1 MRSYQLT
8 AFGAALEEAKSAT
21 PEPKGSE
28 VLLRVTACG
37 VCHSDLHLRDG
48 YFALGNERKLDLSR
62 GIPLPHV
69 LGHEIAGEVVALGP
83 EAKGVSL
90 GERRVAY
97 PWIGCGACA
106 VCRRGHE
113 ELCARPR
120 QLGINVPGGFADHVL
135 VPHPRY
141 LFAFGSVPEE
151 LACTYACSGL
161 TAYSALKKVAPL
173 DGDDPL
179 LVIGAGGVGLAGVRL
194 AKRVTGVAP
203 IVADI
208 DEAKRAAA
216 FSAGAEATID
226 PAAADAARNLVKA
239 TGGGV
244 AAAIDFVG
252 AEATAK
258 FGFEVLRKGG
268 VLVVVGLFGGAFQTP
283 LPMLPLRAVAI
294 QGSYVGTLAEMAELM
309 ALVRAGSV
317 EAIPLS
323 PRPLAEAEATLNELK
338 GGRIVGRAILKP

>member
-1 MRSYQLT
+1 MRSYQLK
-8 AFGAALEEAKSAT
+8 AFGAPLEPATSPT

-48 YFALGNERKLDLSR
+48 YFALGGDKKLDLSR

-69 LGHEIAGEVVALGP
+69 LGHEIVGEVAALGP
-83 EAKGVSL
+83 EARGVKV

-97 PWIGCGACA
+97 PWIGCGECA
-106 VCRRGHE
+106 ACRRGRE

-120 QLGINVPGGFADHVL
+120 QLGINVAGGFADHVL

-141 LFAFGSVPEE
+141 LLDFGAIPEE

-161 TAYSALKKVAPL
+161 TAYGALKKVAPL
-173 DGDDPL
+173 GEGDPL
-179 LVIGAGGVGLAGVRL
+179 LIIGAGGVGLAGVRL
-194 AKRVTGVAP
+194 AKRVTGVVP
-203 IVADI
+203 IVAEI

-226 PAAADAARNLVKA
+226 PTGADAARNLVKA

-252 AEATAK
+252 GEVTVK
-258 FGFEVLRKGG
+258 FGFDVLRKGG
-268 VLVVVGLFGGAFQTP
+268 TLVVVGLFGGAFQTP
-283 LPMLPLRAVAI
+283 IPMLPLRAVAI
-294 QGSYVGTLAEMAELM
+294 QGSYVGSLAEMGELM
-309 ALVRAGSV
+309 ALAKAGRV

-323 PRPLAEAEATLNELK
+323 PRPLDAAEATLNDLK